1 MLFQS
6 MGHHCNNRLNLRDI
20 DNLYVIVPEV
30 FAGYKCTMRSSEQV
44 DIGFGISREN
54 RQGKDITLPLA
65 TKIIQDFGKTC
76 DTILCNKLDKKIG
89 ALVLQRDFFCLI
101 HLYLYITS
109 NSELS

>member
-65 TKIIQDFGKTC
+65 TKIIQDFAEAC
-76 DTILCNKLDKKIG
+76 NASIHEILDNKKG
-89 ALVLQRDFFCLI
+89 
-101 HLYLYITS
+101 
-109 NSELS
+109 